1 MLAGYVES
9 GAKVVCPR
17 ILLYPDTDTIQCD
30 GVAAHYLGTM
40 SLRHGFVRRQEQGQS
55 HPASGAVEVDG
66 CLGAIILAERAAV
79 LEAGGFED
87 IFFFYFEDL
96 EFNLKMR
103 SLGYRV
109 ACIEN
114 AVAYHERGVGTPG
127 LSFRGKSSYPRK
139 RYYLSARN
147 RLMTIL
153 IHYRLTTMAVLSPA
167 LLAYEL
173 LMVLFALRLGY
184 FGSWVQS
191 WRWQIANWPVIS
203 ERRARTQAARKRSDA
218 DLLSAGPI
226 PVAPGVVRSRL
237 MDHALSGL
245 SVAFDLYWR
254 LARPILR

>member
-1 MLAGYVES
+1 
-9 GAKVVCPR
+9 
-17 ILLYPDTDTIQCD
+17 
-30 GVAAHYLGTM
+30 
-40 SLRHGFVRRQEQGQS
+40 
-55 HPASGAVEVDG
+55 
-66 CLGAIILAERAAV
+66 
-79 LEAGGFED
+79 
-87 IFFFYFEDL
+87 
-96 EFNLKMR
+96 
-103 SLGYRV
+103 
-109 ACIEN
+109 
-114 AVAYHERGVGTPG
+114 
-127 LSFRGKSSYPRK
+127 
-139 RYYLSARN
+139 
-147 RLMTIL
+147 MTIL